1 MEDQPTPSRSLPLL
15 ATVFLIPPAYAWSA
29 FLLGRAGRPALVD
42 AIKALP
48 DLVQIGIIL
57 GCPVLAAALALAALL
72 WTAPGRREALMSKG
86 VIAAGG
92 VLAAMAAVSIAV

>member
-1 MEDQPTPSRSLPLL
+1 MDDQPTPSRSLPLL
-15 ATVFLIPPAYAWSA
+15 AAVFLIPPAYAWSA
-29 FLLGRAGRPALVD
+29 FLIGRAGRPALVD

-57 GCPVLAAALALAALL
+57 GCPAPAGALALAALL
-72 WTAPGRREALMSKG
+72 WTAPSRREAWMSRG

-92 VLAAMAAVSIAV
+92 VLAALAVVSIAV